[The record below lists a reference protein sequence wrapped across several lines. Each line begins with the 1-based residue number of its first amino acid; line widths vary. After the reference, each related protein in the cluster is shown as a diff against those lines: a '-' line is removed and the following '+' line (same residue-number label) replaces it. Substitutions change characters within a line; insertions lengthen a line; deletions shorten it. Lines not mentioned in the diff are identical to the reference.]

1 MINDLQSSY
10 SFGEYVKQY
19 IDESVSPLA
28 NAGQRFG
35 INGNGIKYVNKTI
48 MQAIV
53 NFPIALFTNSSLL
66 PQK

>member
-1 MINDLQSSY
+1 MNTMINDLQSSY

-35 INGNGIKYVNKTI
+35 INGNGIKYVNKTCAEI
-48 MQAIV
+48 
-53 NFPIALFTNSSLL
+53 FGLTYY
-66 PQK
+66 